1 MIPYFILV
9 IIPIMIAIL
18 EMNKKSE
25 KNKSIVLFFLI
36 MFILLSLRNIKC
48 GIDLSNYNYFFKQ
61 NSKMTFEEL
70 IRFYGINGEVLYHL
84 LNKIISLVTND
95 FQIFLTIIAA
105 ICMIPIAI
113 LYKKESKNPIL
124 TIGLFLTVAPFSMFF
139 SGLRQSIAMAI
150 VIIAFKFIKEKK
162 LVSYI
167 IMILIAFEFHQ
178 SAIIMLLLY
187 PLYHAKITKKW
198 LIAIVPL
205 MTMIFIF
212 KNQIF
217 SAIVLL
223 NSRYAERYNVITS
236 TGAYS
241 ILVLLILFDIYCFVF
256 TDKDKETKEFIGLRN
271 FLLCATCIQF
281 FASINTVA
289 MRINYYILLFIPI
302 LIPMVY
308 NNSSIKYRQIVKL
321 ATTVMCIF
329 FISYFF
335 INAYTSSD
343 ILNIYPYIPYW
354 EV

>member
-1 MIPYFILV
+1 MFPYFILV
-9 IIPIMIAIL
+9 IIPIIIAIL

-25 KNKSIVLFFLI
+25 KNKSIVIFFLI

-48 GIDLSNYNYFFKQ
+48 GIDLANYNYFFKV
-61 NSKMTFEEL
+61 NSMMTFSEL
-70 IRFYGINGEVLYHL
+70 IEFYGINGEILYYL

-95 FQIFLTIIAA
+95 FQILLTIIAA
-105 ICMIPIAI
+105 ICIVPIAK
-113 LYKKESKNPIL
+113 LYKKESRNPIL
-124 TIGLFLTVAPFSMFF
+124 TIALFLTVAPFSMFF

-150 VIIAFKFIKEKK
+150 VIIAFKFIKEKR
-162 LVSYI
+162 LVLYI
-167 IMILIAFEFHQ
+167 ITILIASGFHQ

-198 LIAIVPL
+198 LIFIVPL
-205 MTMIFIF
+205 ITFTFIF

-217 SAIVLL
+217 STLILF
-223 NSRYAERYNVITS
+223 SSKYAERYSVMTS

-241 ILVLLILFDIYCFVF
+241 ILILLILFDIYCFVF

-271 FLLCATCIQF
+271 FLLCATCIQC
-281 FASINTVA
+281 FASINSTV
-289 MRINYYILLFIPI
+289 MRINYYILIFIPI

-308 NNSSIKYRQIVKL
+308 NNSIKYKKIVSL

-329 FISYFF
+329 FITYFF
-335 INAYTSSD
+335 INAYTSND